1 MSWIVF
7 LSKLLS
13 PNFKE
18 VAKKNN
24 SIQVV
29 TIGFS
34 HYCELAIWC
43 LKAKGIPFQEYGC
56 APVQHI
62 FPSLAVR
69 VGGKQKYLSSG
80 SRTTEVAPPNLSEAE
95 VAAKAAKEAKKDSSA
110 RATAVPVAICPRGEV
125 WVDSWDIATKTGLVD
140 IEPSLKQLLDDKVG
154 VLARQYAY
162 HFILQ
167 PRNNNIWNKLLTYQ
181 TGFLWSFLWW
191 AFLGSYTKKIM
202 VKTMKPYNADAVTD
216 CRSKLDASLKELD
229 SLIANKKTPF
239 LGGASI
245 GVADIAVASLVAPLV
260 NPAMYCGGKYTPVF
274 EELMQQDA
282 ELKKEVDR
290 MRSTVTGAYVMEL
303 YAKYR

>member
-18 VAKKNN
+18 LAKKNN

-29 TIGFS
+29 TIGIS

-43 LKAKGIPFQEYGC
+43 LKAKGIPYQEYAC
-56 APVQHI
+56 APVQHV

-69 VGGKQKYLSSG
+69 VGDKQKHLSKS
-80 SRTTEVAPPNLSEAE
+80 SRTTEVELPNLSAEEA
-95 VAAKAAKEAKKDSSA
+95 AAKAAKEAKKDNSA
-110 RATAVPVAICPRGEV
+110 RATAVPVAVCPQGEV
-125 WVDSWDIATKTGLVD
+125 WTDSWDIAAKTGLVD
-140 IEPSLKQLLDDKVG
+140 IEPSLKKILDEKVG

-162 HFILQ
+162 SFILQ
-167 PRNNNIWNKLLTYQ
+167 PRNNNIWNKLLTYK

-202 VKTMKPYNADAVTD
+202 VKTMKPYNADAVAD
-216 CRSKLDASLKELD
+216 CRAKLEASLKELD
-229 SLIANKKTPF
+229 SVIASKKTPF

-245 GVADIAVASLVAPLV
+245 GVADIAVASLVGPLV
-260 NPAMYCGGKYTPVF
+260 NPPLYCGGKYTPVF

-282 ELKKEVDR
+282 ELKKEVER
-290 MRSTVTGAYVMEL
+290 VRASVTGAYVMEL